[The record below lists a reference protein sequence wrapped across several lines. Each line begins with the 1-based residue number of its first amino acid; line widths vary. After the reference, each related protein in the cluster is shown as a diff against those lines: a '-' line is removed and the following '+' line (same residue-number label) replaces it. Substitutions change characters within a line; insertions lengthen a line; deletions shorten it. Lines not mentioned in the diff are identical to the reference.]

1 MSWNETEAR
10 TRIRDAYKETEG
22 LTLTD
27 LTREMNLHELSL
39 TDCRRVAGVHLYLD
53 VTSFSD
59 DLDAAKENSSKLQKL
74 LRDAHLYQRLMRAL
88 LRDFEGSVRVHFQG
102 MRLHAVFHKPYDTE
116 QNADAERV
124 RIAME
129 FVSQARE
136 LAALLSAEVDRVFEL
151 EAGMESGITIAAR
164 NGQKN
169 ARELMFVGDAAN
181 QAAKILTGVSGDRF
195 GTEAEKLKSTATP
208 AELPKKWKQLVKD
221 EVAEHPVSSFETFEP
236 EVALDIENLGH
247 RTADLRP
254 GISFFADIKGFT
266 RHVADLKSDAEK
278 IEALRVLHAV
288 RGEMHAVAAR
298 GYDGDFVQ
306 YQGDRLQ
313 TIHYEAKGTR
323 TYVSK
328 VVEAAAAMRR
338 AFELCRDELEFTLDV
353 TMGGASGRTFVTR
366 IGVKGDKE
374 LIALGRSVS
383 RASEL
388 QDGVETG
395 GTVAVNQ
402 ALWELLD
409 GDERGD
415 FKKIGDDRYEAT
427 LSLKKLVAKAER
439 SMFDGRV
446 SVVGDQRSGR
456 TVRPDPTGF
465 QPAKSYFEK

>member
-1 MSWNETEAR
+1 MSWNENDAR

-39 TDCRRVAGVHLYLD
+39 TDCRNVAGVHLYLD

-59 DLDAAKENSSKLQKL
+59 DLDTAKENASKLQKL
-74 LRDAHLYQRLMRAL
+74 LRDAHVYQRLVRDL

-116 QNADAERV
+116 EDADAERV

-151 EAGMESGITIAAR
+151 EAGIESGVTIAAR

-181 QAAKILTGVSGDRF
+181 RAAKILTGKSGDRF

-208 AELPKKWKQLVKD
+208 AALPKKWEKLVEK
-221 EVAEHPVSSFETFEP
+221 EVEDHPISSFETFAP
-236 EVALDIENLGH
+236 EVPLDIENLGF
-247 RTADLRP
+247 RTADLQP

-266 RHVADLKSDAEK
+266 RHVAGLETDDEK

-288 RGEMHAVAAR
+288 RSEMHAVAAR

-306 YQGDRLQ
+306 YQGDRIQ
-313 TIHYEAKGTR
+313 TIHYEAKGTSN
-323 TYVSK
+323 YVSK
-328 VVEAAAAMRR
+328 AVEAAAAMRR

-353 TMGGASGRTFVTR
+353 TMGAASGRTFVTR
-366 IGVKGDKE
+366 VGVKGDKE
-374 LIALGRSVS
+374 LIALGQSVS

-395 GTVAVNQ
+395 GTVAVNH
-402 ALWELLD
+402 AFWELVDQD
-409 GDERGD
+409 GQSD
-415 FKKIGDDRYEAT
+415 FKKIADDHYEAT

-439 SMFDGRV
+439 AMFNGRV
-446 SVVGDQRSGR
+446 SVTGDERGRS
-456 TVRPDPTGF
+456 VKPDPVGI
-465 QPAKSYFEK
+465 QPAKSYLGK